1 MAREIE
7 EKLEVFTLQK
17 FILLHVLFLISVL
30 FFIYFN
36 TNEVL
41 LKTRE
46 FHEKSCQ
53 ILPMKRLNK
62 TETEKKESTEL
73 SK

>member
-36 TNEVL
+36 TNKVL
-41 LKTRE
+41 LKARE

-53 ILPMKRLNK
+53 ILPMKRLKK
-62 TETEKKESTEL
+62 TETEKKEPTEL